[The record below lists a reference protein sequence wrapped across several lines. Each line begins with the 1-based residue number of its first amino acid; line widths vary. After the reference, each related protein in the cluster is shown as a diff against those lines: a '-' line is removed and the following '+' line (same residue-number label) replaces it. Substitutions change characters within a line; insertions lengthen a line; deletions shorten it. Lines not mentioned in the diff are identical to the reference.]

1 MVVSLAR
8 PDPTYSRSIVIM
20 TARTDSTQTIVGL
33 FTDRARAE
41 QAIRD
46 LKSAGFS
53 DEQIGVAM
61 QNREEQQQLI
71 DDTGSQAAEGAAK
84 GAVSGG
90 LVGGLIGL
98 LGSLLIPGVGPI
110 VVGGVLASA
119 LTGAGIGAA
128 TGGLIGALMGL
139 GVPEEDAQHFDRG
152 LRSGGILV
160 TVSAGSRTSEAVSI
174 LQGHGAD
181 LGPSGVSRYGTI
193 DLDREVDADTV
204 STGRER
210 LELREEELDID
221 KRQVQA
227 GEVRVRKEVVTEQR
241 NIEVPVSREEVV
253 IERHPASGRKAATGR
268 IDDSEEVRIPLM
280 EEQVD
285 VKKHTRVREELEVGK
300 RRVDETR
307 TVSDSVRHEEA
318 RIESDGDTAIRQGS
332 GKRSPYQG
340 RERRRKRD
348 RAYAGPERRVLA

>member
-1 MVVSLAR
+1 
-8 PDPTYSRSIVIM
+8 
-20 TARTDSTQTIVGL
+20 VGL
-33 FTDRARAE
+33 FTERTHAE

-46 LKSAGFS
+46 LKAAGFS

-90 LVGGLIGL
+90 IVGGLIGL

-160 TVSAGSRTSEAVSI
+160 TVAAGSRVSDAVSI

-181 LGPSGVSRYGTI
+181 LGPTGVSRFQEDYRTTDIDSSALATSGTATQ
-193 DLDREVDADTV
+193 DRLVSDTE
-204 STGRER
+204 RER
-210 LELREEELDID
+210 IELREEELDVQ

-253 IERHPASGRKAATGR
+253 IERRPVAGREVSGAD
-268 IDDSEEVRIPLM
+268 IDESEEIRIPLM

-285 VKKHTRVREELEVGK
+285 VDKHTVVREELEVGK
-300 RRVDETR
+300 RRIDETQK
-307 TVSDSVRHEEA
+307 VSDTVRHEEA
-318 RIESDGDTAIRQGS
+318 RIDTQGDAAIRQSTGPR
-332 GKRSPYQG
+332 GTWQG
-340 RERRRKRD
+340 TERRRRRSK
-348 RAYAGPERRVLA
+348 AYTGPERRVTA

>member
-1 MVVSLAR
+1 
-8 PDPTYSRSIVIM
+8 M
-20 TARTDSTQTIVGL
+20 TARSDTNHTVVGL
-33 FTDRARAE
+33 FTDRTRAE

-46 LKSAGFS
+46 LKSAGFTE
-53 DEQIGVAM
+53 DQIGVAM
-61 QNREEQQQLI
+61 QNRDEQQQLI

-160 TVSAGSRTSEAVSI
+160 TVNAGARSPAAISV
-174 LQGHGAD
+174 LQSNGAD
-181 LGPSGVSRYGTI
+181 LGPSGITRYGAM
-193 DLDREVDADTV
+193 DLDRDADLDSDVDVDTV
-204 STGRER
+204 STGRQR

-227 GEVRVRKEVVTEQR
+227 GEVRIRKEVVTEQR

-253 IERHPASGRKAATGR
+253 IERRPADRETAAGR
-268 IDDSEEVRIPLM
+268 IEDSEEIRIPLM
-280 EEQVD
+280 EEEVD

-300 RRVDETR
+300 RRIDETR
-307 TVSDSVRHEEA
+307 TVSDTVRHEEA
-318 RIESDGDTAIRQGS
+318 RIDSEGDTAIRQGG
-332 GKRSPYQG
+332 GKRSAYQG
-340 RERRRKRD
+340 TERRRKRD
-348 RAYAGPERRVLA
+348 RSYAGPERRVLV